1 MFRFRKNK
9 PLDEYNFCL
18 LDTNFISTILKS
30 NFVDNTTD
38 KQITQTLLKSYINP
52 KDNIICISA
61 DTIKELHRKNE
72 IFEQFKKCNNIF
84 KFYILHSFA
93 KIIELEIKG
102 GIIKKEDLLLA
113 KKHKQIKR
121 ILNDKNLI
129 KILEKTTEGDK
140 GIAEDMLNLYKI
152 YKTKESDGKTKT
164 EIEKEVI
171 EDANKAILRCYCATE
186 KEITEKRYPAR
197 FTLIRNQLFKL
208 EKARGRYNIKDA
220 LSDANDAIIC
230 ITAPYVDKIFTD
242 RSQKKFLERQKLQHR
257 LDSNIE
263 VYSLRDIKEKSQ

>member
-1 MFRFRKNK
+1 MFGRKNQ
-9 PLDEYNFCL
+9 LDECKFCL
-18 LDTNFISTILKS
+18 LDTNFVSDILEYHFGNKII
-30 NFVDNTTD
+30 DRER
-38 KQITQTLLKSYINP
+38 TQTLLKSYINP
-52 KDNIICISA
+52 KDNIICISV
-61 DTIKELHRKNE
+61 DTIKELQRKNE

-102 GIIKKEDLLLA
+102 GIIKKENLLLV

-129 KILEKTTEGDK
+129 KILEKTKEGDE
-140 GIAEDMLNLYKI
+140 GVAEDMLNLYKM
-152 YKTKESDGKTKT
+152 YKTKERDGKTKT

-208 EKARGRYNIKDA
+208 EKVRGRYNIKDA
-220 LSDANDAIIC
+220 LSDANDSIIC
-230 ITAPYVDKIFTD
+230 VTAPYMDKIFTD
-242 RSQKKFLERQKLQHR
+242 KSQKKFLERQKSEHR
-257 LDSNIE
+257 LNSNIE
-263 VYSLRDIKEKSQ
+263 VYSPRDII